1 MRILVTG
8 HKGFIG
14 RNLCAYLQHQG
25 HQVEGWEWQ
34 INKVPD
40 PQNYDRVVHLGAISS
55 TTERDVEKI
64 LKQNLEF
71 STRLLQL
78 CSQTGTTLIYA
89 SSASVYG
96 NVQVDKDLKQIKV
109 SDPVYPMSPYS
120 WRKYLFDKLMMEVP
134 EYTINVQGLRLFNVY
149 GPGEQDKGE
158 QQSVFGKF
166 ELQAKNLKK
175 IPLFEKS
182 GFIRRDFIWVGDVCQ
197 IIEKMFDVDATDIWN
212 VGTGVAPSFL
222 DIAEGYAEKYGAEIE
237 YVPLPEHLKGQYQFF
252 TCADNSKLINSI
264 GPSKFKTVKE
274 YIDASKT

>member
-78 CSQTGTTLIYA
+78 CNQTGTTLIYA

-96 NVQVDKDLKQIKV
+96 NVQARNDLKQIKEN
-109 SDPVYPMSPYS
+109 DPVYPQSPYS
-120 WRKYLFDKLMMEVP
+120 WSKYLFDKMVFEIP
-134 EYTINVQGLRLFNVY
+134 EFRINVQGLRLFNVY

-166 ELQAKNLKK
+166 ELQAKNLKE
-175 IPLFEKS
+175 ITVFEKS
-182 GFIRRDFIWVGDVCQ
+182 EHIRRDFIWVGDVCQ

-212 VGTGVAPSFL
+212 IGTGVAPSFM
-222 DIAEGYAEKYGAEIE
+222 DIANAYAKKYDAKVKTI
-237 YVPLPEHLKGQYQFF
+237 PLPEHLVGQYQYY
-252 TCADNSKLINSI
+252 TCADNTKLINSI
-264 GPSKFKTVKE
+264 GEYKFKTIQE
-274 YIDASKT
+274 YIDASNT

>member
-78 CSQTGTTLIYA
+78 CNQTGTTLIYA

-96 NVQVDKDLKQIKV
+96 NVQVDKDLKQIKE

-120 WRKYLFDKLMMEVP
+120 WSKYLFDKLMMEVP

-175 IPLFEKS
+175 ITLFEKS

-264 GPSKFKTVKE
+264 GPYKFKTVKE
-274 YIDASKT
+274 YIDARKT

>member
-1 MRILVTG
+1 MRVLVTG
-8 HKGFIG
+8 HQGFIG
-14 RNLCAYLQHQG
+14 RNLCSYLQYQG

-34 INKVPD
+34 VNKVPD

-64 LKQNLEF
+64 LQQNLEF

-78 CSQTGTTLIYA
+78 CNQTGTSLIYA

-96 NVQVDKDLKQIKV
+96 NVQVDKDLKQIKEN
-109 SDPVYPMSPYS
+109 DPVYPMSPYS
-120 WRKYLFDKLMMEVP
+120 WSKYLFDKLMLEVP

-175 IPLFEKS
+175 ITLFEKS
-182 GFIRRDFIWVGDVCQ
+182 GFIKRDFIWVGDVCQ

-222 DIAEGYAEKYGAEIE
+222 DIAEEYAKKYDAEIE
-237 YVPLPEHLKGQYQFF
+237 YVPLPEHLKGQYQFI

-264 GPSKFKTVKE
+264 GPYKFKTVEE
-274 YIDASKT
+274 YINASKT

>member
-1 MRILVTG
+1 MRILITG

-78 CSQTGTTLIYA
+78 CNQTGTTLIYA

-96 NVQVDKDLKQIKV
+96 NVQVDKDLKQIKE

-120 WRKYLFDKLMMEVP
+120 WSKYLFDKLMMEVP

-175 IPLFEKS
+175 ITLFEKS

-264 GPSKFKTVKE
+264 GPYKFKTVKE

>member
-78 CSQTGTTLIYA
+78 CNQTGTTLIYA

-96 NVQVDKDLKQIKV
+96 NVQVDKDLKQIKE

-120 WRKYLFDKLMMEVP
+120 WSKYLFDKLMMEVP

-175 IPLFEKS
+175 ITLFEKS

-197 IIEKMFDVDATDIWN
+197 IIE
-212 VGTGVAPSFL
+212 
-222 DIAEGYAEKYGAEIE
+222 
-237 YVPLPEHLKGQYQFF
+237 
-252 TCADNSKLINSI
+252 
-264 GPSKFKTVKE
+264 
-274 YIDASKT
+274 

>member
-1 MRILVTG
+1 MRVLVTG
-8 HKGFIG
+8 HQGFIG
-14 RNLCAYLQHQG
+14 RNLCSYLQYQG

-34 INKVPD
+34 VNKVPD

-64 LKQNLEF
+64 LQQNLEF

-78 CSQTGTTLIYA
+78 CNQTGTSLIYA

-96 NVQVDKDLKQIKV
+96 NVQVDKDLKQIKEN
-109 SDPVYPMSPYS
+109 DPVYPMSPYS
-120 WRKYLFDKLMMEVP
+120 WSKYLFDKLMLEVP

-175 IPLFEKS
+175 ITLFEKS
-182 GFIRRDFIWVGDVCQ
+182 GFIKRDFIWVGDVCQ

-222 DIAEGYAEKYGAEIE
+222 DIAEEYAKKYDAEIE

-264 GPSKFKTVKE
+264 GPYKFKTVEE
-274 YIDASKT
+274 YINASKT

>member
-1 MRILVTG
+1 MRVLVTG
-8 HKGFIG
+8 HQGFIG
-14 RNLCAYLQHQG
+14 RNLCSYLQYQG

-34 INKVPD
+34 VNKVPD

-64 LKQNLEF
+64 LQQNLEF

-78 CSQTGTTLIYA
+78 CNQTGTSLIYA

-96 NVQVDKDLKQIKV
+96 NVQVDKDLKQIKEN
-109 SDPVYPMSPYS
+109 DPVYPMSPYS
-120 WRKYLFDKLMMEVP
+120 WSKYLFDKLMLEVP

-166 ELQAKNLKK
+166 ELQAKKLKK
-175 IPLFEKS
+175 ITLFEKS
-182 GFIRRDFIWVGDVCQ
+182 VFIKRYFIWVGDVFQ

-222 DIAEGYAEKYGAEIE
+222 DIAEEYAKKYDAEIE

-264 GPSKFKTVKE
+264 GPYKFKTVEE
-274 YIDASKT
+274 YINASKT

>member
-1 MRILVTG
+1 MRVLVTG
-8 HKGFIG
+8 HQGFIG
-14 RNLCAYLQHQG
+14 RNLCSYLQYQG

-34 INKVPD
+34 VNKVPD

-64 LKQNLEF
+64 LQQNLEF

-78 CSQTGTTLIYA
+78 CNQTGTSLIYA

-96 NVQVDKDLKQIKV
+96 NVQVDKDLKQIKEN
-109 SDPVYPMSPYS
+109 DPVYPMSPYS
-120 WRKYLFDKLMMEVP
+120 WSKYLFDKLMLEVP

-175 IPLFEKS
+175 ITLFEKS
-182 GFIRRDFIWVGDVCQ
+182 GFIKRDFIWEGDVCQ

-222 DIAEGYAEKYGAEIE
+222 DIAEEYAKKYDAEIE

-264 GPSKFKTVKE
+264 GPYKFKTVEE
-274 YIDASKT
+274 YINASKT

>member
-78 CSQTGTTLIYA
+78 CNQTGTTLIYA

-96 NVQVDKDLKQIKV
+96 NVQVDKDLKQIKE

-120 WRKYLFDKLMMEVP
+120 WSKYLFDKLMMEVP

-175 IPLFEKS
+175 ITLFEKS

-264 GPSKFKTVKE
+264 GPYKVKTVKE

>member
-1 MRILVTG
+1 MRVLVTG
-8 HKGFIG
+8 HQGFIG
-14 RNLCAYLQHQG
+14 RNLCSYLQYQG

-34 INKVPD
+34 VNKVPD

-64 LKQNLEF
+64 LQQNLEF

-78 CSQTGTTLIYA
+78 CNQTGTSLIYA

-96 NVQVDKDLKQIKV
+96 NVQVDKDLKQIKEN
-109 SDPVYPMSPYS
+109 DPVYPMSPYS
-120 WRKYLFDKLMMEVP
+120 WSKYLFDKLMLEVP

-175 IPLFEKS
+175 ITLVEKS
-182 GFIRRDFIWVGDVCQ
+182 GFIKRDFIWGGDVCQ

-222 DIAEGYAEKYGAEIE
+222 DIAEEYAKKYDAEIE

-264 GPSKFKTVKE
+264 GPYKFKTVEE
-274 YIDASKT
+274 YINASKT